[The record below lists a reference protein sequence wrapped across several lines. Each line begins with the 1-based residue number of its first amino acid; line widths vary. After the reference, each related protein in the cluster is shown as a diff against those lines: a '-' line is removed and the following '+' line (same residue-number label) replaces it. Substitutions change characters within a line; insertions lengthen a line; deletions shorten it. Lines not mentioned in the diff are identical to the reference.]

1 MPNEYVNRLR
11 VAVASARGIL
21 SGWLL
26 AATLP
31 LLVSPH
37 AIAEWTATGLGN
49 WARITLAVTELLG
62 AVLFAFEWSAIAGF
76 VLLALSFAYAAFIHL
91 QHGNMPWWL
100 GGYYVASLIL
110 LYWTRR
116 AQKLSGSIPTNR

>member
-1 MPNEYVNRLR
+1 MRDRVRL
-11 VAVASARGIL
+11 AIASARGVL

-37 AIAEWTATGLGN
+37 AIAEWTAAGLGD
-49 WARITLAVTELLG
+49 WARVALAVTELLG
-62 AVLFAFEWSAIAGF
+62 AALFAFEWSAITGF
-76 VLLALSFAYAAFIHL
+76 VLLALSFAYAGFIHL
-91 QHGNMPWWL
+91 QHGKTPWWL
-100 GGYYVASLIL
+100 GGYYVASLVL

-116 AQKLSGSIPTNR
+116 AQKLSGGIPTSR

>member
-1 MPNEYVNRLR
+1 MRDYVR
-11 VAVASARGIL
+11 VAIASTRGIL

-37 AIAEWTATGLGN
+37 AIAEWTAAGLGD
-49 WARITLAVTELLG
+49 WARVGLAATEFLG
-62 AVLFAFEWSAIAGF
+62 AALFAFEWSAIAGF
-76 VLLALSFAYAAFIHL
+76 VLLSLSFAYAVFIHL
-91 QHGNMPWWL
+91 QHGKMPWWL
-100 GGYYVASLIL
+100 GGYYVASLVL

-116 AQKLSGSIPTNR
+116 AQNRSGSISTNR